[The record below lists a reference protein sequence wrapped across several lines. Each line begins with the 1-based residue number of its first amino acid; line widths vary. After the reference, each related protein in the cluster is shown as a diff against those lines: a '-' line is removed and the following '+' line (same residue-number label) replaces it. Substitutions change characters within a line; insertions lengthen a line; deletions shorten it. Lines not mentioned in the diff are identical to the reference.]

1 MINELNL
8 SFKNWFNALSE
19 AYQTELIDH
28 PKYGGTNFQLF
39 VVHGV
44 PDNLDEEMKDLG
56 FKYNPEEKSYFM
68 MRKSIY
74 PIKTKLKNKNHE
86 KGLFFGFEDFVQDE
100 RWKNETSK
108 IGINTRPIGGIEAKP
123 VASPNIKAATS
134 PKITTKTASEEAI
147 KYYLATSKSLKN
159 VAQGDPLV
167 VYLDKNN
174 WIYQDRKGN
183 SGTIPSSEI
192 GDKIK
197 RYTDKDGNSVSG
209 SNIKELFQMFDRMS
223 KIKEP
228 ESIKD
233 KGITSDDESGQLKPK
248 KAGGLGV
255 GRPAP
260 QDVRIPAKNMTEYN
274 TEIQNKF
281 NDTKENIMIDALAGT
296 GKTTMLKHLSSF
308 IKPGEKWLY
317 LVFNKKN
324 QIESNR
330 AFPSGVDVLTTHSF
344 LGNVLKE
351 NGREVGGE
359 TQLPPEGQKWRKIW
373 KIADRI
379 ISSDWP
385 SIDGEYNYKNKKTG
399 EMTSPFHYKAKRFT
413 TKLVDMAKAYA
424 VNPNEGNCQDKLM
437 KIIND
442 TGMETDVSTDRI
454 LQDRDYTPDMVEKAM
469 EIMKLTMPLAL
480 NDRREEMAN
489 YRDQDD
495 TLWYAALN
503 ADKIRWNPFKYDVV
517 LLDEVQDFNE
527 CQLIMAQKL
536 KEAGCRIIGVGDK
549 FQGMYAFRGAYSQAF
564 EKLKSII
571 GSGKALTLPVNFRS
585 GGKIIDWVR
594 NNTHVDSIKAA
605 PHLEGKG
612 EVYAENGTHPPIGY
626 NNFLNMVTEEFNKND
641 MAKESTAFI
650 CRSNA
655 PLGNA
660 ALHFLKNNIDFQII
674 GKDLSKDLI
683 ELIKKSTKNKPEY
696 VRIEDY
702 RDELEDYVKDQEDR
716 YSGKISKSD
725 ELASLREF
733 AGVLNSV
740 HQYLESKQFKE
751 TEESSPITN
760 VKEFQ
765 SYLERKL
772 GGLDPDNP
780 NDAAKIKSRDAR
792 KVVTLTTAHKS
803 KGLEWERTFIMK
815 PAGFNPEKPNIKTE
829 EQKEQEKNAWY
840 VAVTRGRNT
849 LMISSD
855 DEPK

>member
-1 MINELNL
+1 MNINFKEWFLLQEAVTSILIANPRYPNNPDYDFL
-8 SFKNWFNALSE
+8 IVKGDTFQIKDILRNAGFRWFDRDKNWALARFTYNALEPSVK
-19 AYQTELIDH
+19 QEL
-28 PKYGGTNFQLF
+28 
-39 VVHGV
+39 
-44 PDNLDEEMKDLG
+44 KDLG
-56 FKYNPEEKSYFM
+56 VEFDLFDKP
-68 MRKSIY
+68 RKDALTVKPYVQKPSEIQ
-74 PIKTKLKNKNHE
+74 KTTE
-86 KGLFFGFEDFVQDE
+86 
-100 RWKNETSK
+100 
-108 IGINTRPIGGIEAKP
+108 
-123 VASPNIKAATS
+123 
-134 PKITTKTASEEAI
+134 TKT
-147 KYYLATSKSLKN
+147 YYLATSKSLEK
-159 VAQGDPLV
+159 VPAGQPIV
-167 VYLDKNN
+167 VYSDKNN
-174 WIYQDRKGN
+174 WVYEDRDGN
-183 SGTIPSSEI
+183 VGSIISSQV
-192 GDKIK
+192 GNVIK
-197 RYTDKDGNSVSG
+197 RVVDKDGKPISGTSIQKLFKAFDDMPKTNSSLATKDLNVV
-209 SNIKELFQMFDRMS
+209 
-223 KIKEP
+223 
-228 ESIKD
+228 D
-233 KGITSDDESGQLKPK
+233 KGVSSDDESDQIKFKTKGIERPKPEN
-248 KAGGLGV
+248 
-255 GRPAP
+255 
-260 QDVRIPAKNMTEYN
+260 VRIPAKNMTEYN

-281 NDTKENIMIDALAGT
+281 VDTKENIMIDALAGT

-317 LVFNKKN
+317 LVFNSKN

-330 AFPSGVDVLTTHSF
+330 AFPRGVDVLTTHSF
-344 LGNVLKE
+344 LGKILKE
-351 NGREVGGE
+351 NGKDVGGE
-359 TQLPPEGQKWRKIW
+359 TQLPPEGQKWRKMW

-385 SIDGEYNYKNKKTG
+385 SIDGEFNYKNKKTG

-413 TKLVDMAKAYA
+413 TKLVDLAKAYA
-424 VNPNEGNCQDKLM
+424 INPNDENCKNKLLE
-437 KIIND
+437 IIKD
-442 TGMETDVSTDRI
+442 SGMDTDVSTDRI
-454 LQDRDYTPDMVEKAM
+454 LEDRDYTPDMVEKAI

-549 FQGMYAFRGAYSQAF
+549 FQGMYAFRGAYSKAF
-564 EKLKSII
+564 EKLKNII
-571 GSGKALTLPVNFRS
+571 GSGKSLTLPVNFRS
-585 GGKIIDWVR
+585 GGKIINWVR
-594 NNTHVDSIKAA
+594 SNTHVNSIKAA

-612 EVYAENGTHPPIGY
+612 EVYAENGTHPPMGY
-626 NNFLNMVTEEFNKND
+626 NNFLNMVTEEFNKNQ

-772 GGLDPDNP
+772 SGLDPDNP

-849 LMISSD
+849 LMISAD
-855 DEPK
+855 DEPR